1 VRKIIPLKKKQA
13 KSEQKNGSKSEYRKL
28 YMLLL
33 FVSSVFNNFY
43 LFTGL
48 EQDIT

>member
-1 VRKIIPLKKKQA
+1 MVQNQNPE
-13 KSEQKNGSKSEYRKL
+13 SST